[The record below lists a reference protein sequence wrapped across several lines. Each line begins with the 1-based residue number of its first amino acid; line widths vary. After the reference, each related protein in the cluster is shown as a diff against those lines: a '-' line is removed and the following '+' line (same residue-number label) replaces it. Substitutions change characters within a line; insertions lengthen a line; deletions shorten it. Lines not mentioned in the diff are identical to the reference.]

1 MKNFYR
7 LLDYDGMLLM
17 TNWSLSKWFVKKHRK
32 AVLKARFMSLI
43 QFDRSKSRDIMVPW
57 TDTKTG
63 KVYERYYHFFSLK
76 ELQNLSDFA

>member
-17 TNWSLSKWFVKKHRK
+17 TNWSLSKWFIKKHWK
-32 AVLKARFMSLI
+32 AVFRARFMFLI

-57 TDTKTG
+57 TDNKT
-63 KVYERYYHFFSLK
+63 
-76 ELQNLSDFA
+76 